1 MISKVFLPTS
11 KRLYSFKMLN
21 SSHIVFSILNGLF
34 LFFAVAISTSYIV
47 LAMISLY
54 ELRRYIGMARVS
66 DYKSILASPLAPGI
80 SLLAPAYN
88 ESLTIIDN
96 VKSLLSIMYN
106 NLEVIIINDG
116 SKDDTL
122 KKLIEAFSLERV
134 PYHVKYEIPTKNVVG
149 VYKSKNRAFKK
160 LTVVDK
166 QNGGKADALN
176 VGINISAKSLVACI
190 DVDCIIERDALLKMV
205 KPFMEE
211 SSKVIA
217 SGGVVRIAN
226 SCVVE
231 EGRLLEVRLPENQV
245 VRYQTLEYIR
255 AFLIGRMAW
264 SKLNGL
270 LLISGAFGLF
280 DKSIA
285 MKAGGYNHKTVGE
298 DMELVVRMRIFM
310 ENQKTPYK
318 VVYIP
323 EPLCW
328 TEAPSDYSILSR
340 QRNRWTRGTMETLKL
355 HKRIFF
361 NPNFGLMGMLSYPFW
376 FFFEWLGPLTEFAGM
391 IFLGIQIAMGQV
403 HLLLALSL
411 IFAVY
416 TFSFMISM
424 TALLAEEFS
433 YFPYKRKRDVMKLVV
448 TALKEPIFFHPRVVW
463 WSIMGNVDM
472 LKGKKSWGEMTR
484 QGFVQYKK
492 GSPVRL

>member
-1 MISKVFLPTS
+1 MTALNAEIFFTVFNGP
-11 KRLYSFKMLN
+11 F
-21 SSHIVFSILNGLF
+21 IVYATG
-34 LFFAVAISTSYIV
+34 
-47 LAMISLY
+47 ISLSY
-54 ELRRYIGMARVS
+54 FILAVLSLVELRRYMGRSRIS
-66 DYKSILASPLAPGI
+66 DYRSILASPLSPGV

-88 ESLTIIDN
+88 EGLTIIDN

-122 KKLIEAFSLERV
+122 GKLIGAFNLVKV
-134 PYHVKYEIPTKNVVG
+134 PFHVAYEIQTKCVLG
-149 VYKSKNRAFKK
+149 VYKSRNRAFKK

-176 VGINISAKSLVACI
+176 VGINISTKALVACI

-211 SSKVIA
+211 TDQVIA

-226 SCVVE
+226 GCVVE
-231 EGRLLEVRLPENQV
+231 EGRLLEVRLPQKQI
-245 VRYQTLEYIR
+245 VRFQTLEYIR

-280 DKSIA
+280 RRDVAIG
-285 MKAGGYNHKTVGE
+285 AGGYNHKTVGE
-298 DMELVVRMRIFM
+298 DMELVVRMRAYM
-310 ENQKTPYK
+310 QRQGLPYK

-328 TEAPSDYSILSR
+328 TEAPSDYTVLGR
-340 QRNRWTRGTMETLKL
+340 QRNRWTRGTFETLRL
-355 HKRIFF
+355 HKYLFF
-361 NPNFGLMGMLSYPFW
+361 NSGFGLMGVLSYPFW
-376 FFFEWLGPLTEFAGM
+376 FFFEWLAPIIEFGGLVFM
-391 IFLGIQIAMGQV
+391 MV
-403 HLLLALSL
+403 LLALRMVNFPFAL
-411 IFAVY
+411 ALLFAVY
-416 TFSFMISM
+416 TFSFLISM
-424 TALLAEEFS
+424 TALLAEEMS
-433 YFPYKRKRDVMKLVV
+433 YQQYRDKKDILKLVL
-448 TALKEPIFFHPRVVW
+448 TALIEPFLFHPCIVW
-463 WSIMGNVDM
+463 WSIMGNIDL

-484 QGFVQYKK
+484 QGFVQPHKK
-492 GSPVRL
+492 VPV

>member
-1 MISKVFLPTS
+1 
-11 KRLYSFKMLN
+11 
-21 SSHIVFSILNGLF
+21 
-34 LFFAVAISTSYIV
+34 
-47 LAMISLY
+47 
-54 ELRRYIGMARVS
+54 
-66 DYKSILASPLAPGI
+66 
-80 SLLAPAYN
+80 
-88 ESLTIIDN
+88 
-96 VKSLLSIMYN
+96 MYN

-122 KKLIEAFSLERV
+122 QKLIEAFSLEKV
-134 PYHVKYEIPTKNVVG
+134 HYYVQQKIATNNVIAL
-149 VYKSKNRAFKK
+149 YKSRNRAFKK

-176 VGINISAKSLVACI
+176 VGINVSTKPLIACI
-190 DVDCIIERDALLKMV
+190 DVDCVIERDALLKMV

-211 SSKVIA
+211 LSTVIA

-226 SCVVE
+226 SCIVE
-231 EGRLLEVRLPENQV
+231 EGRLLEVRLPEKQI
-245 VRYQTLEYIR
+245 VRYQTLEYMR

-270 LLISGAFGLF
+270 LLVSGAFGLF

-285 MKAGGYNHKTVGE
+285 IKAGGYNRETVGE
-298 DMELVVRMRIFM
+298 DMELVVRMRAFM
-310 ENQKTPYK
+310 QSRNRSHK

-355 HKRIFF
+355 HKSLFC
-361 NPNFGLMGMLSYPFW
+361 NPKFGIMGILSYPFW
-376 FFFEWLGPLTEFAGM
+376 FFFEWLAPLVEFAGA
-391 IFLGIQIAMGQV
+391 ISLLIQVAIGGFDFGFA
-403 HLLLALSL
+403 ASL

-416 TFSFMISM
+416 TFSFLISM

-433 YFPYKRKRDVMKLVV
+433 YFQYKRKRDILKLVF
-448 TALKEPIFFHPRVVW
+448 TALMEPICFHPRVVW
-463 WSIMGNVDM
+463 WAIMGNIDM
-472 LKGKKSWGEMTR
+472 VKGKKSWGEMTR
-484 QGFVQYKK
+484 QGFVQTK
-492 GSPVRL
+492 GNPVGL